1 MTADATL
8 EQELFLDCL
17 ELEGEERAARLATA
31 DPLIARRVE
40 RLLAVHDSAAERGMT
55 LGAAVGEERV
65 GEIPASIGPYRVL
78 EALGEG
84 GMGEVYLAAQTEP
97 VRRVVAIKLLK
108 PWLAG
113 SGIAARFEAE
123 RQALALMSHPGIARI
138 LDAGRSEDGRPY
150 FVMEYVA
157 GKPITHFCR
166 ERRLDLRARLGLLRE
181 VCAAVQHAHYKGV
194 IHRDLK
200 PSNILVTDVDGEPAV
215 RVIDFG
221 IAKVL
226 QRDDAP
232 DPRHTRAGMV
242 MGTPDYMSP
251 EQAAGLQEDI
261 DTRSDVWSLGAVL
274 HELLTGVPPQAA
286 RAATARQGDDLPRP
300 SRRLLTE
307 PGAGDH
313 ALRCGFADARSLAS
327 ALADELDWICLKAL
341 SAQRADRYDSP
352 GALAAD
358 LSRHLG
364 GEAVA
369 AHPPALSYRVRKWVH
384 RHRVLSAVTV
394 TALAAVVAFAALVST
409 HARELRME
417 RDRAS
422 QEAAVAQRVTR
433 FTASLFERASPSQR
447 GGGAVTAR
455 ELLDAATR
463 ELRRSDAGDPP
474 EVRAALLESV
484 ANAYTALGLYRE
496 ATPLLDE
503 ALALRRGAAPA
514 DSAKLATALLGR
526 SRLERGRG
534 DFAAAERASREA
546 LALLDADPVHGAR
559 ERALGRLELAE
570 TLRRSGQ
577 PAEAAAIA
585 REVMLRLESDGRAPG
600 EEYALALYVAGRA
613 RVAGN
618 EMEEGIQ
625 LLERAVE
632 RSIALHGDFAMPTL
646 DAKNG
651 LADALAV
658 QGDLDRAER
667 LLREVLGAVQLI
679 FGEDHHE
686 TGIML
691 GNLANVLSDRPE
703 DFAEAEAAYI
713 RSAEILRAR
722 LGRMSPETATQVQN
736 LGALLLKTQEWA
748 RAEAAFRESLAIRM
762 RVLGPDHPDVA
773 ANQLGLALAINKL
786 GRYEE
791 ARQLLAEA
799 LVSLETSLG
808 ASHWRTANV
817 RRYLG
822 TVLTNLG
829 RYDEAHAALEQARR
843 DLVAAFGPDHP
854 RVRSA
859 DQGLAELAAAR
870 KAG

>member
-1 MTADATL
+1 MTQDAAP

-17 ELEGEERAARLATA
+17 ELAGEARAARLAAA
-31 DPLIARRVE
+31 DPLVARRVE
-40 RLLAVHDSAAERGMT
+40 RLLAAHDSAAERGMT
-55 LGAAVGEERV
+55 LGAAVDDER
-65 GEIPASIGPYRVL
+65 GTEMPARIGPYRVL
-78 EALGEG
+78 ETLGEG
-84 GMGEVYLAAQTEP
+84 GMGEVYLAAQSEP

-113 SGIAARFEAE
+113 SGIAARFESE

-166 ERRLDLRARLGLLRE
+166 EHRLDLRARLGLLRE

-200 PSNILVTDVDGEPAV
+200 PSNILVADVDGEPAV

-221 IAKVL
+221 IAKIL
-226 QRDDAP
+226 QRADAP
-232 DPRHTRAGMV
+232 DPQHTRAGVV

-251 EQAAGLQEDI
+251 EQAAGLHEEV
-261 DTRSDVWSLGAVL
+261 DTRTDVWSLGAVL
-274 HELLTGVPPQAA
+274 HELLTGVPPDAG
-286 RAATARQGDDLPRP
+286 RPLTERRGGDLPRP
-300 SRRLLTE
+300 SRRLLAE
-307 PGAGDH
+307 PGADEH
-313 ALRCGFADARSLAS
+313 ALRCGFADARSLS
-327 ALADELDWICLKAL
+327 AALEDELDWICLKAL
-341 SAQRADRYDSP
+341 AVQRAERYDSP

-358 LSRHLG
+358 LSRHLA

-369 AHPPALSYRVRKWVH
+369 AHPPTLSYRVRKWAH
-384 RHRVLSAVTV
+384 RHRVLSAVTATV
-394 TALAAVVAFAALVST
+394 LAAVIAFAALVST
-409 HARELRME
+409 HARELRIE

-422 QEAAVAQRVTR
+422 QEAAVAQRVTQ
-433 FTASLFERASPSQR
+433 FTAGLFERASPSQR
-447 GGGAVTAR
+447 GGGAVSAR

-463 ELRRSDAGDPP
+463 ELRRTDAGDSP

-503 ALALRRGAAPA
+503 ALALRRGAVPA
-514 DSAKLATALLGR
+514 DAGKLATALLGK

-534 DFAAAERASREA
+534 DFAAAEVASREA
-546 LALLDADPVHGAR
+546 LALLDADPVPWMQ
-559 ERALGRLELAE
+559 ERVLGRLELAE

-577 PAEAAAIA
+577 PAAAAALA
-585 REVMLRLESDGRAPG
+585 REVMLELESAGREQG
-600 EEYALALYVAGRA
+600 EDYARALYVAGRS

-618 EMEEGIQ
+618 EMEEGVR
-625 LLERAVE
+625 LLESAVE
-632 RSIALHGDFAMPTL
+632 RSIVLHGEFAMPTL

-651 LADALAV
+651 LADALAI
-658 QGDLDRAER
+658 QNDLDRAEA
-667 LLREVLGAVQLI
+667 LLREVLGAVRVI

-686 TGIML
+686 TGIVL

-748 RAEAAFRESLAIRM
+748 RAEAAFRESLAIRT

-773 ANQLGLALAINKL
+773 ANKHGLALAINKL
-786 GRYEE
+786 GRYQE
-791 ARQLLAEA
+791 AHDLLVEA
-799 LVSLETSLG
+799 VASMERSLG

-829 RYDEAHAALEQARR
+829 RFDEAQAALEQARA
-843 DLVAAFGPDHP
+843 DLVAAFGADHP
-854 RVRSA
+854 RVQSA
-859 DQGLAELAAAR
+859 EQGLAELAAAR
-870 KAG
+870 EAG